1 MKRIIKMNTGKG
13 KMIRMVFHNDAGH
26 EWLSC
31 KKKLLN
37 DLGLSEK
44 ISAFSYQKGKT
55 AYLEGDLDAQIL
67 IEKLMEENYS
77 FLIVDGAYRSSSPIR
92 NYERFTK

>member
-1 MKRIIKMNTGKG
+1 MKRIITMNMGKG
-13 KMIRMVFHNDAGH
+13 EMIRMVFHNDSGH

-67 IEKLMEENYS
+67 IEKLMQENYS
-77 FLIVDGAYRSSSPIR
+77 FLIVDGAYRRSSPIR